1 MTWLKGTVSVD
12 HPDPVSRNTHSC
24 FFLTL
29 NVLLYGPKFWVVS
42 RHQMSCSR
50 STFGMRDTYLG
61 LWDTFLDLGTPILA
75 WHLGHISCHMGHL
88 SWLGDTYLGTYLAAT
103 EQCRMETTIRGAS
116 QHQIRSFFNI
126 VQKGG
131 GIKPMFKNFGA
142 NFV

>member
-50 STFGMRDTYLG
+50 SFFGMRDTYLAI
-61 LWDTFLDLGTPILA
+61 WDTYLGT
-75 WHLGHISCHMGHL
+75 W
-88 SWLGDTYLGTYLAAT
+88 DTYLGTYFAAT
-103 EQCRMETTIRGAS
+103 EHR
-116 QHQIRSFFNI
+116 
-126 VQKGG
+126 
-131 GIKPMFKNFGA
+131 
-142 NFV
+142 